1 MNARNHLVLV
11 ALCAATSA
19 CGAIG
24 GGERTNQLAKLGSLS
39 FALPDDWQRTDS
51 AVGDAVTSVWTPPG
65 ANDAKESVTIIRIER
80 AAQKVGDTPLDLL
93 LSGAQGALQ
102 DARISHRETISTPQ
116 GFAGARLRV
125 AFKPAGQDRVYRR
138 VHATLRDGTA
148 LVHVLYTAA
157 EPDETFE
164 VFHTVLETIR
174 REEG

>member
-1 MNARNHLVLV
+1 MIGARLVV
-11 ALCAATSA
+11 AASVVMTIG

-24 GGERTNQLAKLGSLS
+24 GGERTSQLAKLGSLS

-51 AVGDAVTSVWTPPG
+51 TVGDAVTSVWTPSG
-65 ANDAKESVTIIRIER
+65 ANDAKESVTIVRIER

-93 LSGAQGALQ
+93 LAGAQGTLR

-116 GFAGARLRV
+116 GFTGARLRV
-125 AFKPAGQDRVYRR
+125 AFKPAGQDRIYRR
-138 VHATLRDGTA
+138 AHATLRDGTA

-174 REEG
+174 HEEG